1 MRDDPRAPV
10 TAAADLLLT
19 LSDQSLLAQ
28 GPNPANRDRY
38 TLLETIREYGLEQLA
53 AHGEL
58 EAAQGAQAAFVR
70 DLVSRVQL
78 ATGDGIPDQGWVS
91 RLDDERGN
99 IRVALYWWIKR
110 GDSEPALATAGALV
124 NYWWMRS
131 DFGEGRSWC
140 ERALSLAMTVAS
152 QSGLESSLY
161 GACVMASNQG
171 DHARALE
178 AGRAMLREAQARD
191 APVATIRAHYALC
204 RAARRAGEAELALEH
219 ALAAL
224 ALAREHV
231 EPIWQAWVLS
241 FLAESP
247 DIVGPERA
255 EAAAHEALAHFR
267 EQRSA
272 WGQANTL
279 QSLAL
284 FAVARGEFESAVTLL
299 DESLT
304 WREQV
309 GERTALV
316 EGLACVADFAVR
328 RGQHEEA
335 AVLLGAIQAWGGVQ
349 LDTPAAL
356 DHLHLARTVTTT
368 RQALPAE
375 RFAWRRAEGAALT
388 RREALATAR
397 ALLQELTPDGAPP
410 TSAGALPVV
419 TARRHEPVPVEALTR
434 REREVLGLLAERLSD
449 AEIASRLF
457 IGTRTAEFHVA
468 NINSKLGAANR
479 REATAIAAR
488 MGLL

>member
-1 MRDDPRAPV
+1 
-10 TAAADLLLT
+10 
-19 LSDQSLLAQ
+19 
-28 GPNPANRDRY
+28 
-38 TLLETIREYGLEQLA
+38 
-53 AHGEL
+53 
-58 EAAQGAQAAFVR
+58 VR
-70 DLVSRVQL
+70 DLVSRAQL
-78 ATGDGIPDQGWVS
+78 ATGDGLPDQAWVS

-99 IRVALYWWIKR
+99 IRVALYGWIKR

-161 GACVMASNQG
+161 GACVMSSNQG
-171 DHARALE
+171 DHMRALE

-204 RAARRAGEAELALEH
+204 RAARRASEAELALEH

-224 ALAREHV
+224 ALAREYV

-284 FAVARGEFESAVTLL
+284 FAVERGEIETAVALL

-304 WREQV
+304 WRDQV

-316 EGLACVADFAVR
+316 EGRPWASIFAA
-328 RGQHEEA
+328 QTA
-335 AVLLGAIQAWGGVQ
+335 TWTGVQ
-349 LDTPAAL
+349 CIM
-356 DHLHLARTVTTT
+356 
-368 RQALPAE
+368 E
-375 RFAWRRAEGAALT
+375 RRRISPE
-388 RREALATAR
+388 
-397 ALLQELTPDGAPP
+397 
-410 TSAGALPVV
+410 
-419 TARRHEPVPVEALTR
+419 
-434 REREVLGLLAERLSD
+434 
-449 AEIASRLF
+449 
-457 IGTRTAEFHVA
+457 
-468 NINSKLGAANR
+468 NNSSNS
-479 REATAIAAR
+479 
-488 MGLL
+488 